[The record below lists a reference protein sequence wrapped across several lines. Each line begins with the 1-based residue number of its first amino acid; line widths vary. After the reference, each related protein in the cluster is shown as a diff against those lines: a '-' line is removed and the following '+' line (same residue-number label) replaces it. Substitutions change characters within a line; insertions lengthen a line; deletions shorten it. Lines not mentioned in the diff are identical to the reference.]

1 MYSIT
6 ELKPS
11 GLITYDRD
19 FLMKLQKAKMSQE
32 KPDALGNTTILQ
44 EIVSTRGSPMAIA
57 TGRRDFN
64 PDYFKPTSVSF
75 EPIYIVAHSVPG
87 GFYSCFGSGF

>member
-75 EPIYIVAHSVPG
+75 ESIFIVTHSVPG
-87 GFYSCFGSGF
+87 VL